1 MDDLHSYLNAQFRG
15 PNIQKKYEALALEHE
30 AIQAKILSWDP
41 DFTKTT
47 PGEAMAINRS
57 AAEMSS
63 GDYLTDS
70 DINWN

>member
-1 MDDLHSYLNAQFRG
+1 MAPISQQIANMVDMLPESDQ
-15 PNIQKKYEALALEHE
+15 ILALELMRKLVL
-30 AIQAKILSWDP
+30 AWDP

-57 AAEMSS
+57 AAEMAA

-70 DINWN
+70 AINWN